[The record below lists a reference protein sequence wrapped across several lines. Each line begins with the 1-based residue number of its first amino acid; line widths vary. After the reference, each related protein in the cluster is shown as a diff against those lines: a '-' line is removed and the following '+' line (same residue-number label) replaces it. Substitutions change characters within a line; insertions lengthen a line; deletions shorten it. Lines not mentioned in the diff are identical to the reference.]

1 MNELI
6 TIQRCIG
13 KIISAVALAKCAID
27 QSCTKKY
34 YRNSELEGLRID
46 FTDNTAIVLGDEGSS
61 CCETRYMTTDDDLS
75 YYVGAT
81 LLKVEIASAPS
92 TPPNEYGGEHEI
104 QFLRIITSKGVIVCE
119 THNEHNGYYGGFN
132 LEVYW
137 VQGKA

>member
-1 MNELI
+1 MNETI

-13 KIISAVALAKCAID
+13 KVISAVALATCQIEQACKER
-27 QSCTKKY
+27 S
-34 YRNSELEGLRID
+34 YRNSQLEGLRID
-46 FTDNTAIVLGDEGSS
+46 FTDNTAIILGDEGEN
-61 CCETRYMTTDDDLS
+61 CCESRYMTNDDDLS

-81 LLKVEIASAPS
+81 LLKVEILGGTS
-92 TPPNEYGGEHEI
+92 TTDQYGEEHEI
-104 QFLRIITSKGVIVCE
+104 DFLHITTSKGVIVCE